1 MTSHV
6 KHSTAR
12 AFHDC
17 TRDYKKTID
26 YRLDMLADWH
36 DEERAAGNWLNAEK
50 IASTITHFQSEIDF
64 IADSCSRGIEWK
76 QPFSTG
82 ENQ

>member
-6 KHSTAR
+6 KHSAAR

-17 TRDYKKTID
+17 TRDYKADIET
-26 YRLDMLADWH
+26 RLAILADWH

-76 QPFSTG
+76 TPFTG
-82 ENQ
+82 GKQ